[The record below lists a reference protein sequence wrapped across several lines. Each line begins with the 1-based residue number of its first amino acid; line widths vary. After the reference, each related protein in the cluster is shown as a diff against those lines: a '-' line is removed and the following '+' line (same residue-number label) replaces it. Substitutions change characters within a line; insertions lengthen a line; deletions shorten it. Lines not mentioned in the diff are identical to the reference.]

1 MLDHQ
6 AIAALERSRSPD
18 LRPGSRASVGAAPG
32 APAPWWKNVWV
43 IGGAAI
49 GAFWGFEG
57 GDPKTYGETSGYAI
71 GTRVGAAVLG
81 TGLGVLG
88 GLGAKKLLS
97 TET

>member
-1 MLDHQ
+1 MLDHH
-6 AIAALERSRSPD
+6 AIAVLEESSSPSGPAQ
-18 LRPGSRASVGAAPG
+18 RRATAGAVPGTPK
-32 APAPWWKNVWV
+32 PWWQNFWV

-57 GDPKTYGETSGYAI
+57 GDPKTYGEVSTYAI
-71 GTRVGAAVLG
+71 GTRLGAAVLG

-97 TET
+97 TEA

>member
-1 MLDHQ
+1 MLDHH
-6 AIAALERSRSPD
+6 AIAALERSRSPG
-18 LRPGSRASVGAAPG
+18 LRPGSRASVGAVPG
-32 APAPWWKNVWV
+32 TPKPWWQNFWV

-57 GDPKTYGETSGYAI
+57 GDPKTYGEVSTYAI
-71 GTRVGAAVLG
+71 GTRLGAAVLG

-97 TET
+97 TEA